1 MSAIKDC
8 NCCQKFQD
16 VVFGNM
22 EKFFKKF
29 GSLVG
34 NYPYITILI
43 SLVISG
49 LFMIGFLAF
58 RQEMDMVELWVPDE
72 TEFYKNNKWVHDN
85 FHSSERIQH
94 YLVASKNGA
103 NILTKD
109 NFKILL
115 NISINMDDVSTT
127 VG

>member
-1 MSAIKDC
+1 MSATATDC

-16 VVFGNM
+16 VVFGNL

-49 LFMIGFLAF
+49 LLAIGFLAF
-58 RQEMDMVELWVPDE
+58 RKEMDMVELWVPDE
-72 TEFYKNNKWVHDN
+72 SEF
-85 FHSSERIQH
+85 
-94 YLVASKNGA
+94 
-103 NILTKD
+103 
-109 NFKILL
+109 
-115 NISINMDDVSTT
+115 
-127 VG
+127 